1 MLVFLGGTPTWR
13 LHIRLCKF
21 VQNISINIWSLG
33 SRTDLKLGEESYLF
47 ISYNMIISWHYI
59 LHGFQIIFQLRDSA
73 TQELMSQSKI
83 VLLFLINCVTS
94 LDDTKQTEYDNP
106 RDDYHVI
113 FFWIRSWNSTKIC
126 TASFFLCQTHS
137 RGLQRK
143 CVERLVR
150 SWVHMEFTTSQKYL
164 EVKSLLWLHH
174 ADSSLV
180 YMLY

>member
-59 LHGFQIIFQLRDSA
+59 LHGFQIIFKLRDSA

-126 TASFFLCQTHS
+126 TASFFMS
-137 RGLQRK
+137 NILQRVATK
-143 CVERLVR
+143 CVEGLVR
-150 SWVHMEFTTSQKYL
+150 SWVPMEFTTSRKYL